1 MSALICKGDNIVN
14 IWQLLHNTPASV
26 VAYMQMVLAS
36 SFNTINSVISLKSV
50 FKNCGGKC
58 VSLII
63 SSLADLMTTAD
74 HSMQACK
81 VKDNA
86 CLDPIHAKAT
96 TSVQNFEPKVFACLT
111 GVSIVITT
119 DNWKKVVDS
128 FKDGI
133 RNAIKQDV
141 ADFARALS
149 AAIAASTAVSQVK
162 VVKVN
167 TGTAVAKR
175 NAATLPKPQPP
186 RSVPVPVPVAPQ
198 IVAIQPVSNVPK
210 PVHTHG

>member
-1 MSALICKGDNIVN
+1 MSALICKDDNRVN

-36 SFNTINSVISLKSV
+36 SFNAINSVISLRSV
-50 FKNCGGKC
+50 FNNCGGKC
-58 VSLII
+58 VSLTI
-63 SSLADLMTTAD
+63 SSLAGLMTTAD

-81 VKDNA
+81 VKDDA

-96 TSVQNFEPKVFACLT
+96 KSIQDFESKVFVCLT
-111 GVSIVITT
+111 GASIVITKE
-119 DNWKKVVDS
+119 NWKKVVDS

-149 AAIAASTAVSQVK
+149 AASAAGSQVK

-167 TGTAVAKR
+167 TGTSVAR
-175 NAATLPKPQPP
+175 PNAATLPKPQPP
-186 RSVPVPVPVAPQ
+186 RSVPVPVPIAPRT
-198 IVAIQPVSNVPK
+198 VAIQPVSNVPK